1 MHHQQ
6 TTRDEL
12 TRAGALLEITLVIVN
27 EITPKITLDEC
38 QKEEGER
45 KKQFHH
51 GRGRGLFVLQATET
65 SLTKCNEANL

>member
-1 MHHQQ
+1 MQHQQ

-12 TRAGALLEITLVIVN
+12 TLTRAGALLEVTLVMVK

-45 KKQFHH
+45 QKQFHH
-51 GRGRGLFVLQATET
+51 GRSRDYFLYKLLKLSCKV
-65 SLTKCNEANL
+65 